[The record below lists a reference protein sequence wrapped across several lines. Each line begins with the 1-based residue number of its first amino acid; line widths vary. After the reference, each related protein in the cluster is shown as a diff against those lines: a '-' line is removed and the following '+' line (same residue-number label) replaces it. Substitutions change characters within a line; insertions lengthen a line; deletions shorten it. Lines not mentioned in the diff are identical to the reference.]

1 MSINMLKGQIHFS
14 IRVIICLFS
23 GSAFGMMNY
32 KDKHPSK
39 EVKENGRTI
48 CFSIV
53 FRKPARFS
61 HPFESFHVA
70 EGFQQPE

>member
-1 MSINMLKGQIHFS
+1 MSINMPEGQMYFS
-14 IRVIICLFS
+14 NRIIICLFS
-23 GSAFGMMNY
+23 VPAFGMMKY

-48 CFSIV
+48 CFSIA

-70 EGFQQPE
+70 EGFQ